1 MQIETIMKRVLEVP
15 RRAQLLPGTVACLW
29 SQLLWRLRQE
39 DHLGPQVQDQPRRR
53 SEVSAQRL
61 NTPWQFQKSL
71 FWVNRWGGKKS
82 KKILKDTFAHL
93 CPHRTIHNSQKIE
106 TSAHTLVDENIKMCS
121 AHTKYNKATLE
132 RKEIPWL
139 YNTDGLWSHYVNTRR
154 QILHGSPLMTF

>member
-1 MQIETIMKRVLEVP
+1 MQTETIMKWVLEVP
-15 RRAQLLPGTVACLW
+15 QRTQLLPSTVACLW

-39 DHLGPQVQDQPRRR
+39 DHLCPQVQDQPRHH
-53 SEVSAQRL
+53 SKMSAQRP
-61 NTPWQFQKSL
+61 NTPWQSRNPFSEYIDE
-71 FWVNRWGGKKS
+71 REKKS
-82 KKILKDTFAHL
+82 KKVLKDTFAHL

-106 TSAHTLVDENIKMCS
+106 TSAHTLVDENIKMWS

-154 QILHGSPLMTF
+154 QILHGSTLMTF